1 MFRDLT
7 FLKFF
12 FLRKERD
19 HHVTPKE
26 FSGLLENLLL
36 FSLLF
41 LLFDTPYS
49 PLIHPQYAASSP
61 LLPLFTQQTYCLL
74 KAIKLNERSIDDI
87 TTIVQY
93 DARAGLA

>member
-1 MFRDLT
+1 MLHQKSFQDYSKT
-7 FLKFF
+7 C
-12 FLRKERD
+12 
-19 HHVTPKE
+19 
-26 FSGLLENLLL
+26 S
-36 FSLLF
+36 FSLYYFFYLTH
-41 LLFDTPYS
+41 LTLRLS
-49 PLIHPQYAASSP
+49 IPQYAASSP

>member
-36 FSLLF
+36 FSPLF

-49 PLIHPQYAASSP
+49 PLIHPQSP
-61 LLPLFTQQTYCLL
+61 HPHPYSLSLHS
-74 KAIKLNERSIDDI
+74 KR
-87 TTIVQY
+87 IVF
-93 DARAGLA
+93 